1 MMAEIWKDIEG
12 FEGTYEVSSLGNIR
26 RTYKNGNVKI
36 LHPITLKK
44 GYTSVRLSKC
54 GVSKNYAIHRLV
66 ANAFIPN
73 PDNLPCV
80 NHIDECTH
88 NNVVDNL
95 EWCTY
100 KYNNDYGSRKE
111 KAAMAR
117 INGKCSKRV
126 YQYDLE
132 DNYITDFPSLAE
144 AKRTL
149 GYDAGHISDCCL
161 GKRKTAYG
169 YKWSYNNNNNK

>member
-1 MMAEIWKDIEG
+1 MTMVQE
-12 FEGTYEVSSLGNIR
+12 
-26 RTYKNGNVKI
+26 
-36 LHPITLKK
+36 
-44 GYTSVRLSKC
+44 
-54 GVSKNYAIHRLV
+54 
-66 ANAFIPN
+66 
-73 PDNLPCV
+73 
-80 NHIDECTH
+80 
-88 NNVVDNL
+88 
-95 EWCTY
+95 
-100 KYNNDYGSRKE
+100 KE